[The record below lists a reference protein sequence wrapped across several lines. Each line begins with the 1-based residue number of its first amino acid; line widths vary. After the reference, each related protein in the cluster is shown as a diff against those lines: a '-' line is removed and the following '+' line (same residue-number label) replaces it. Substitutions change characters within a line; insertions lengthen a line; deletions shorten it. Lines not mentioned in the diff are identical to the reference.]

1 MDDPELFAKDN
12 HDLEGLLETV
22 KKFSD
27 GVGMEFGLEKLTKA
41 TFFKGRLG
49 KPSSIELITT

>member
-49 KPSSIELITT
+49 KP